1 MSRKVTMS
9 PDNDGF
15 IFTGAA
21 VALGARLDVPRL
33 REIRGSLTLP
43 SLGGTASTSDGSAD
57 VGGVVRYRSASTSV
71 TGEGYDYRRDDAKL
85 QFETRV
91 ACSMEGFEYGDAVR
105 ADFISATLVSTFLD
119 HHRFHEETVTLRGLW
134 ADGSDLIVQ
143 RRMPKALKQECRTF
157 EELTKAASSCNELVT
172 DVSSL
177 RSPAGRPM
185 PDPGQLVLRNDRLVC
200 YLFHPNYI
208 TFVRNGIRYE
218 LFLGEY
224 VLDHQQRRLSMLRIE
239 SRLESGAG
247 GASKSGPSPK
257 SKSGPTPHSGE
268 EGGGGPLGS
277 TTAVQPIVNG
287 HKPP

>member
-1 MSRKVTMS
+1 MPS
-9 PDNDGF
+9 DDGF
-15 IFTGAA
+15 IFTGSA
-21 VALGARLDVPRL
+21 VALGARLEVPRV
-33 REIRGSLTLP
+33 REVRSSLTLP
-43 SLGGTASTSDGSAD
+43 SLGGTASASEGAAD
-57 VGGVVRYRSASTSV
+57 VGGIVRFRSASTSV

-119 HHRFHEETVTLRGLW
+119 HHRFHEESVILRGLW
-134 ADGSDLIVQ
+134 ADGSDRMVE
-143 RRMPKALKQECRTF
+143 RRMPKTLRKECRTF
-157 EELTKAASSCNELVT
+157 EELTKAADGCNELVT

-185 PDPGQLVLRNDRLVC
+185 PDPGQLVLKRNRLVC
-200 YLFHPNYI
+200 YLFHPNHI
-208 TFVRNGIRYE
+208 EFVKDGIRYE

-224 VLDHQQRRLSMLRIE
+224 VIDHQQRRLTMLRIE
-239 SRLESGAG
+239 SRLDAPEAS
-247 GASKSGPSPK
+247 ASKSGPAPK
-257 SKSGPTPHSGE
+257 SKAGPTPSSG
-268 EGGGGPLGS
+268 GGGGPQGS